1 MKTMSGTV
9 AVTGM
14 GIVCAI
20 GNNQQEVLDSLKNK
34 KSGIGRMKYLPS
46 VHTDIPV
53 GEIKLST
60 DEMKQMLGISRDKT
74 VSRTSSPS

>member
-20 GNNQQEVLDSLKNK
+20 GNNQQEVLDSLKTR
-34 KSGIGRMKYLPS
+34 SQESAG
-46 VHTDIPV
+46 
-53 GEIKLST
+53 
-60 DEMKQMLGISRDKT
+60 
-74 VSRTSSPS
+74 